1 MLNLTQDVKDYID
14 TLTDDD
20 KIIKALTFATENRDC
35 NAEVVKQL
43 IEQSQE

>member
-20 KIIKALTFATENRDC
+20 KIIKALNFATENRDC
-35 NAEVVKQL
+35 DAEVVKQL
-43 IEQSQE
+43 VEQS